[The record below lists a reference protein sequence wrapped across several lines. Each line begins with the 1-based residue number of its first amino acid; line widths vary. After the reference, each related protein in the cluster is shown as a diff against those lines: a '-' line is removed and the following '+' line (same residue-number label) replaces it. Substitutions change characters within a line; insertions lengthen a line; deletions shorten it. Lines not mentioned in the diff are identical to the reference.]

1 MIRSGTTPR
10 LVTIWGSLALAALL
24 LPVSPTWAQKPADD
38 DKQVVVIVIAVKKA
52 DIDEGVNADS
62 RTQAARLDQLK
73 TLRQQYTEMLKERRE
88 NLRKLAQTVGSDD
101 RQTMAYRQQI
111 AMEHQA
117 HVRRELLDVLVQKR
131 KLQARLTTQR
141 PEERH
146 DQKSAPSVSEAEI
159 NEWIDREPSVAKLV
173 ATLAQEEKRLNAET
187 AHVRSASGK
196 PSADPVLR
204 RMRQDLAATE
214 KLLKSKREALRPI
227 AIRALQEK
235 GGSDQAKRGG
245 DIAQELAMLD
255 DLEQRLTAELKSIP
269 EGNQAL
275 TNNILDLQAL
285 QDDVARMQASALKV
299 GAEVDALTLEGLA
312 GGGEP
317 GSKAAVVGT
326 AGAAAFAFKIVS
338 KTADAEKERAVK
350 ENQAQVEKA
359 HAEVAKAQAKV
370 NELATELAKK
380 QRELSRARGEL
391 SRLKHIETRIVT
403 DPSHTGSGVGAG
415 IASADGF
422 TVVIPKLNDPDSQ
435 RSADLEKKLD
445 KLLEEVASLKKSRA
459 K

>member
-1 MIRSGTTPR
+1 
-10 LVTIWGSLALAALL
+10 
-24 LPVSPTWAQKPADD
+24 
-38 DKQVVVIVIAVKKA
+38 
-52 DIDEGVNADS
+52 
-62 RTQAARLDQLK
+62 
-73 TLRQQYTEMLKERRE
+73 MLKERRE
-88 NLRKLAQTVGSDD
+88 NLRKLALTVGSDD

-317 GSKAAVVGT
+317 GSKAAVVGP

-403 DPSHTGSGVGAG
+403 DG
-415 IASADGF
+415 IYSPNGTRCCLA
-422 TVVIPKLNDPDSQ
+422 
-435 RSADLEKKLD
+435 
-445 KLLEEVASLKKSRA
+445 
-459 K
+459 

>member
-24 LPVSPTWAQKPADD
+24 LPVSPTCAQKPADD

-62 RTQAARLDQLK
+62 KTRAARLDQLK
-73 TLRQQYTEMLKERRE
+73 KLRQQYTEMLKERRE

-117 HVRRELLDVLVQKR
+117 HVRRELRDVLVQIR
-131 KLQARLTTQR
+131 RLQARPTTQR
-141 PEERH
+141 PEERP

-187 AHVRSASGK
+187 AHVRSATRK
-196 PSADPVLR
+196 PSTDPLLR

-214 KLLKSKREALRPI
+214 ELLKSKREALRPI

-235 GGSDQAKRGG
+235 GGSNQAKRGG
-245 DIAQELAMLD
+245 DIAEELAMLD
-255 DLEQRLTAELKSIP
+255 DLEQRLTAELKSIS
-269 EGNQAL
+269 EGNQVL

-299 GAEVDALTLEGLA
+299 GAEVDVLTLEGLA
-312 GGGEP
+312 GGGKP
-317 GSKAAVVGT
+317 SSNAAVVGP
-326 AGAAAFAFKIVS
+326 AGAAFAFKIVS
-338 KTADAEKERAVK
+338 KAADSEKERAVK
-350 ENQAQVEKA
+350 ENQAHVEKA

-370 NELATELAKK
+370 NELAMELAKK

-391 SRLKHIETRIVT
+391 SRLKQIETRIVT
-403 DPSHTGSGVGAG
+403 DPSHTGSRVGAG

-422 TVVIPKLNDPDSQ
+422 TVVIPKVYDPDRQ

-445 KLLEEVASLKKSRA
+445 KLLEEVANLKKSRA